1 VSNHGVESGLLVKI
15 SLVLIA
21 AMISAQAAIAQPSEA
36 NRRIAPPGLKEIQV
50 PFASLKPEAIF
61 KIGENADW
69 VQVTDDAV
77 WVASSKPASVHR
89 IDPKTNKE
97 VAVIPLPGDPCAG
110 LAFGFGSLWVPLCG
124 RPNSIARVD
133 ANANRISAILPIGPA
148 GPEGGIAASTDSVW
162 VVRDDTGTLARIDP
176 ATNKVRQSISIA
188 PGSYNPCFSEDTVWI
203 TGGAANL
210 LTAVDAR
217 TGDVRAAIP
226 VGPMPRFLTAGA
238 GSIWTLNQGDG
249 TVTRIDALTT
259 QGCDRL
265 LVVPL
270 YPQYSAA
277 TSATVCD
284 EVFRVLAGQRAQPTL
299 RVTPPYYDDPDY
311 IEALAVSIN
320 AHLATLP
327 FQPELIVASFHGM
340 PQKYVDKGDPYQAQ
354 CVATTDALRKR
365 MGLDAAKLILTFQS
379 RFGFDEWLR
388 PYTDKTIEKLAK
400 DGVKRIAVVTPGF
413 SADCLETLEEIA
425 VENAHVFHR
434 HGGENFFTI
443 PCLNDSPPGMLVLG
457 QMALRELK
465 GWI

>member
-1 VSNHGVESGLLVKI
+1 MSNHGVESGLLVKI

-21 AMISAQAAIAQPSEA
+21 PMISAQAAIAQPFEA
-36 NRRIAPPGLKEIQV
+36 NRGIAPPGSKEIQV

-176 ATNKVRQSISIA
+176 ATNKVRQRISIA

-203 TGGAANL
+203 TGGVANL

-249 TVTRIDALTT
+249 TVTRIDALTKRVT
-259 QGCDRL
+259 ATIAVGIPGPGGDIAWGAGSIWATL
-265 LVVPL
+265 LGVPL
-270 YPQYSAA
+270 TAI
-277 TSATVCD
+277 D
-284 EVFRVLAGQRAQPTL
+284 PTTNKVVRQWIGPGGDSL
-299 RVTPPYYDDPDY
+299 RFGHD
-311 IEALAVSIN
+311 SIWLTGLEQGTLSRI
-320 AHLATLP
+320 AHRETLK
-327 FQPELIVASFHGM
+327 FQP
-340 PQKYVDKGDPYQAQ
+340 
-354 CVATTDALRKR
+354 
-365 MGLDAAKLILTFQS
+365 S
-379 RFGFDEWLR
+379 R
-388 PYTDKTIEKLAK
+388 
-400 DGVKRIAVVTPGF
+400 
-413 SADCLETLEEIA
+413 
-425 VENAHVFHR
+425 
-434 HGGENFFTI
+434 
-443 PCLNDSPPGMLVLG
+443 
-457 QMALRELK
+457 
-465 GWI
+465 